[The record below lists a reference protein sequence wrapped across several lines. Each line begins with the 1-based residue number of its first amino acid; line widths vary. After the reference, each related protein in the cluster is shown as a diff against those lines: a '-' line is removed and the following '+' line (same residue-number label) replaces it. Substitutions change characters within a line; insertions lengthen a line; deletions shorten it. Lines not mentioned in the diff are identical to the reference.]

1 VMFPRSPA
9 AIDFATSGT
18 KPRKRKFLT
27 LIARE
32 SYSGSRRYPRP
43 SAPKLTFIALM
54 IWDNTKLLLGLL
66 YRPVSSMGR
75 IIDEGH
81 WLYAAV
87 VVAALSMV
95 FHATVTSLIYNNV
108 EAVYRELP
116 PQPAAPPDPEAYDEE
131 GFEAVARP
139 HFVYDRHPLPLV
151 GDRGWWFVS
160 FAPPNFFT
168 AVVGMAILYIP
179 CLILLVAM
187 AGVNASFSVLVR
199 RDYGPLLT
207 CGLMAWAAA
216 HLPFTLAG
224 FALEPL
230 GLSEK
235 AALGLWAASALCFGL
250 LMAVGLRML
259 FGLKYSKALPL
270 VAIAALALA
279 VQAKLFATVS
289 PFLFSPFL
297 LFYAFSMFRGDLGDI
312 GFSLRQR
319 QGFRR
324 SMEAATINPRDAS
337 AHYQLGLI
345 YQYRR
350 QYAEAISRFEKAVQI
365 AHDETD
371 AHFQLGRIAREQGRL
386 QDAINYFAVV
396 LEQDEKHAHSE
407 IWREIGATYL
417 AASMFGEAKDAL
429 EKFIERRPY
438 DPEGLYYYGKTLEE
452 LKQHDAACELF
463 ARCVEAV
470 KTMPS
475 YRYREHRKWDK
486 LAREQLKKPQITQIA
501 QTRSA

>member
-1 VMFPRSPA
+1 
-9 AIDFATSGT
+9 
-18 KPRKRKFLT
+18 
-27 LIARE
+27 
-32 SYSGSRRYPRP
+32 
-43 SAPKLTFIALM
+43 
-54 IWDNTKLLLGLL
+54 
-66 YRPVSSMGR
+66 MGR
-75 IIDEGH
+75 IVDEGH
-81 WLYAAV
+81 WIYAAV

-95 FHATVTSLIYNNV
+95 FHATVTSVIYNNV

-116 PQPAAPPDPEAYDEE
+116 PQPVEAPDDPEAWAEE
-131 GFEAVARP
+131 DYEAAPERP
-139 HFVYDRHPLPLV
+139 HFTYDRHPLPLV

-160 FAPPNFFT
+160 FAPPSFFT
-168 AVVGMAILYIP
+168 AVMGMAILYIP
-179 CLILLVAM
+179 VLILLVSM
-187 AGVNASFSVLVR
+187 SGVNASFSVLFR

-207 CGLMAWAAA
+207 CGLMAWAAS
-216 HLPFTLAG
+216 HLPFTLAA

-235 AALGLWAASALCFGL
+235 TALGLWVGSAICFGL
-250 LMAVGLRML
+250 LMALGLRML
-259 FGLKYSKALPL
+259 FGINYSKGLLL
-270 VAIAALALA
+270 VAVAALSFS

-289 PFLFSPFL
+289 PYLFSPFL
-297 LFYAFSMFRGDLGDI
+297 LFYGFMMFRGDIGDI

-324 SMEAATINPRDAS
+324 SMEAATINPKDAS

-350 QYAEAISRFEKAVQI
+350 QYEEAISRFEKAIQI

-386 QDAINYFAVV
+386 QDAINYFSIV
-396 LEQDEKHAHSE
+396 LEQDEKHSHSE

-417 AASMFGEAKDAL
+417 AASMFADAKAAI
-429 EKFIERRPY
+429 EKFIDRRPY
-438 DPEGLYYYGKTLEE
+438 DPEGLYYLGKTLEQLE
-452 LKQHDAACELF
+452 QRDE
-463 ARCVEAV
+463 AREVFNRCCEAV

-486 LAREQLKKPQITQIA
+486 LARDRLTAKQLA
-501 QTRSA
+501 

>member
-1 VMFPRSPA
+1 
-9 AIDFATSGT
+9 
-18 KPRKRKFLT
+18 
-27 LIARE
+27 
-32 SYSGSRRYPRP
+32 
-43 SAPKLTFIALM
+43 M

-75 IIDEGH
+75 IVDEGH
-81 WLYAAV
+81 WLYAAA
-87 VVAALSMV
+87 VVAALSMI
-95 FHATVTSLIYNNV
+95 FHATVTSVIYNNY

-116 PQPAAPPDPEAYDEE
+116 AEPVDPDEVDEDYE
-131 GFEAVARP
+131 EEAVPRP
-139 HFVYDRHPLPLV
+139 HFTYDQLPLPLV
-151 GDRGWWFVS
+151 GQRGWWFVS
-160 FAPPNFFT
+160 FAPPSFFT
-168 AVVGMAILYIP
+168 AVMGMAILYIP

-187 AGVNASFSVLVR
+187 SGVNASFSVLLR

-216 HLPFTLAG
+216 HLPFALAG
-224 FALEPL
+224 FALGPL

-235 AALGLWAASALCFGL
+235 TALGLWAASAICFGL

-259 FGLKYSKALPL
+259 FGLQYSKALLL
-270 VAIAALALA
+270 VTVAALSFA

-289 PFLFSPFL
+289 PYLFSPFL
-297 LFYAFSMFRGDLGDI
+297 LFYAFSMFRGDIGDI

-324 SMEAATINPRDAS
+324 SMEAATINPHDAS

-350 QYAEAISRFEKAVQI
+350 QYAEAISRFEKAIQI

-386 QDAINYFAVV
+386 QDAINYFGIV
-396 LEQDEKHAHSE
+396 LEQDEKHSQSE

-417 AASMFGEAKDAL
+417 AASMFTEAKDTL
-429 EKFIERRPY
+429 EKFIDRRPY
-438 DPEGLYYYGKTLEE
+438 DPEGLYYYGKTLEQLE
-452 LKQHDAACELF
+452 QREEAVEVF
-463 ARCVEAV
+463 NRCVEAV
-470 KTMPS
+470 KTMPW
-475 YRYREHRKWDK
+475 YRYREQRKWDK
-486 LAREQLKKPQITQIA
+486 LAREQLKKKPQITQIV
-501 QTRSA
+501 QTRSAS

>member
-1 VMFPRSPA
+1 
-9 AIDFATSGT
+9 
-18 KPRKRKFLT
+18 
-27 LIARE
+27 
-32 SYSGSRRYPRP
+32 
-43 SAPKLTFIALM
+43 M
-54 IWDNTKLLLGLL
+54 IWENTKLLLGLL

-75 IIDEGH
+75 IVDEGH
-81 WLYAAV
+81 WIYAAV
-87 VVAALSMV
+87 VVAALSML
-95 FHATVTSLIYNNV
+95 FHATVTSVIYNNV

-116 PQPAAPPDPEAYDEE
+116 PEPDEASDDAEAWAEEEDFHRSAP
-131 GFEAVARP
+131 ARP
-139 HFVYDRHPLPLV
+139 HFTYDRHPLPLV

-160 FAPPNFFT
+160 FAPPSFFT
-168 AVVGMAILYIP
+168 AVMGMAVLYVP
-179 CLILLVAM
+179 VLILLVSMSGA
-187 AGVNASFSVLVR
+187 NASFSVLFR

-207 CGLMAWAAA
+207 CGLMAWAAS
-216 HLPFTLAG
+216 HIPFTLAG

-235 AALGLWAASALCFGL
+235 TALGLWAGSAICFGL
-250 LMAVGLRML
+250 LMALGLRML
-259 FGLKYSKALPL
+259 FGVNYSKGLLL
-270 VAIAALALA
+270 VAVAALSFA

-297 LFYAFSMFRGDLGDI
+297 LFYGFMMFRGDIGDI

-324 SMEAATINPRDAS
+324 SMEAATINPKDAG

-350 QYAEAISRFEKAVQI
+350 QYGEAISRFEKAIQI

-371 AHFQLGRIAREQGRL
+371 AHFQLGRIAREQGKL
-386 QDAINYFAVV
+386 QDAINYFSVV
-396 LEQDEKHAHSE
+396 LEQDEKHSHSE

-417 AASMFGEAKDAL
+417 AAAMFADAKDAL
-429 EKFIERRPY
+429 EKFIDRRPY
-438 DPEGLYYYGKTLEE
+438 DPEGLYYLGKTLEQLE
-452 LKQHDAACELF
+452 QRDE
-463 ARCVEAV
+463 AREIFGRCIEAV

-486 LAREQLKKPQITQIA
+486 LAREQLKKPQITQIS
-501 QTRSA
+501 QTRSAY

>member
-1 VMFPRSPA
+1 
-9 AIDFATSGT
+9 
-18 KPRKRKFLT
+18 
-27 LIARE
+27 
-32 SYSGSRRYPRP
+32 
-43 SAPKLTFIALM
+43 M
-54 IWDNTKLLLGLL
+54 IWENTKLLLGLL

-75 IIDEGH
+75 IVDEGH

-87 VVAALSMV
+87 AVAALSMI
-95 FHATVTSLIYNNV
+95 FHATVTSVIYNNV

-116 PQPAAPPDPEAYDEE
+116 PEPVDPEADEDDDAE
-131 GFEAVARP
+131 PIARP

-160 FAPPNFFT
+160 FASPSFFT
-168 AVVGMAILYIP
+168 AVLGMAILYIP

-187 AGVNASFSVLVR
+187 SGVNASFSVLLR

-216 HLPFTLAG
+216 HLPFALAG

-230 GLSEK
+230 HLSEK
-235 AALGLWAASALCFGL
+235 TALGLWAASAICFGL
-250 LMAVGLRML
+250 LMAIALRML
-259 FGLKYSKALPL
+259 FGINYSKGLLL
-270 VAIAALALA
+270 VAIAALSFSI
-279 VQAKLFATVS
+279 QAKLFAVVS

-297 LFYAFSMFRGDLGDI
+297 LFYAFAMFRGDIGDI

-350 QYAEAISRFEKAVQI
+350 QHTEAISRFEKAVQI

-386 QDAINYFAVV
+386 QDAINYFSVV
-396 LEQDEKHAHSE
+396 LEQDEKHAHHE
-407 IWREIGATYL
+407 IWREVGATYL

-438 DPEGLYYYGKTLEE
+438 DPEGLYYYGKTLEQLE
-452 LKQHDAACELF
+452 RRDE
-463 ARCVEAV
+463 AREAFDRCIEAV

-475 YRYREHRKWDK
+475 YRSREHRKWDK
-486 LAREQLKKPQITQIA
+486 LAREQLKKPQITQTA
-501 QTRSA
+501 QT

>member
-1 VMFPRSPA
+1 
-9 AIDFATSGT
+9 
-18 KPRKRKFLT
+18 
-27 LIARE
+27 
-32 SYSGSRRYPRP
+32 
-43 SAPKLTFIALM
+43 M

-66 YRPVSSMGR
+66 YRPISSMGR
-75 IIDEGH
+75 IVDEGH

-95 FHATVTSLIYNNV
+95 FHATVTSLIYDNY

-116 PQPAAPPDPEAYDEE
+116 APPEPIEE
-131 GFEAVARP
+131 FGYEESELPRFT
-139 HFVYDRHPLPLV
+139 FDQQPLPLV
-151 GDRGWWFVS
+151 GQYGWWFVS

-168 AVVGMAILYIP
+168 TVLGIAILYIP

-187 AGVNASFSVLVR
+187 AGANASFSVLLR

-216 HLPFTLAG
+216 HLPFVLAG
-224 FALEPL
+224 FALPSL

-235 AALGLWAASALCFGL
+235 TALGLWAASAICFGL
-250 LMAVGLRML
+250 LMALGLRML
-259 FGLKYSKALPL
+259 FGINYLKGLLL
-270 VAIAALALA
+270 VSVAALSFA
-279 VQAKLFATVS
+279 VQAKLFAAVS

-297 LFYAFSMFRGDLGDI
+297 LFYAYYMFRGDIGDI

-350 QYAEAISRFEKAVQI
+350 QNAEAISRFQKAVEI
-365 AHDETD
+365 ANDETD

-386 QDAINYFAVV
+386 QDAINHFSVV
-396 LEQDEKHAHSE
+396 LEQDDKHAHSE

-417 AASMFGEAKDAL
+417 AASMFADAKEALD
-429 EKFIERRPY
+429 KFIDRRPY
-438 DPEGLYYYGKTLEE
+438 DPEGLYYYGKTLEQLE
-452 LKQHDAACELF
+452 QLDQAREMF
-463 ARCVEAV
+463 GRCVEAV

-475 YRYREHRKWDK
+475 YRYREQRKWDK
-486 LAREQLKKPQITQIA
+486 LARDRLSARQIA
-501 QTRSA
+501 

>member
-1 VMFPRSPA
+1 
-9 AIDFATSGT
+9 
-18 KPRKRKFLT
+18 
-27 LIARE
+27 
-32 SYSGSRRYPRP
+32 
-43 SAPKLTFIALM
+43 M
-54 IWDNTKLLLGLL
+54 IWENTKLLLGLL

-75 IIDEGH
+75 IVDEGH
-81 WLYAAV
+81 WIYAAV
-87 VVAALSMV
+87 VVAALSMI
-95 FHATVTSLIYNNV
+95 FHATVTSVIYNNV

-116 PQPAAPPDPEAYDEE
+116 PEPVDPEAGEE
-131 GFEAVARP
+131 EDYEPVARP

-151 GDRGWWFVS
+151 GDRGWWFIS
-160 FAPPNFFT
+160 FAEPSFFT
-168 AVVGMAILYIP
+168 VVMGMAILYIP

-187 AGVNASFSVLVR
+187 SGVNASFSVLLR

-216 HLPFTLAG
+216 HLPFALAG
-224 FALEPL
+224 LALEPL
-230 GLSEK
+230 KLSEK
-235 AALGLWAASALCFGL
+235 TALGLWAASAICFGL
-250 LMAVGLRML
+250 LMALGLRML
-259 FGLKYSKALPL
+259 FGINYSKGLLL
-270 VAIAALALA
+270 VAVAALSFS

-289 PFLFSPFL
+289 PYLFSPFL
-297 LFYAFSMFRGDLGDI
+297 LFYAFSMFRGDIGDI

-319 QGFRR
+319 RGFRR

-350 QYAEAISRFEKAVQI
+350 QYGEAISRFEKAVQI

-386 QDAINYFAVV
+386 QDAINHFSVV

-429 EKFIERRPY
+429 EKFIERRSY

-452 LKQHDAACELF
+452 LEQRNEAREIF
-463 ARCVEAV
+463 NRCVEAV

-475 YRYREHRKWDK
+475 YRYREHRRWDK
-486 LAREQLKKPQITQIA
+486 LARERL
-501 QTRSA
+501 SARQPA

>member
-1 VMFPRSPA
+1 
-9 AIDFATSGT
+9 
-18 KPRKRKFLT
+18 
-27 LIARE
+27 
-32 SYSGSRRYPRP
+32 
-43 SAPKLTFIALM
+43 M
-54 IWDNTKLLLGLL
+54 IWENTKLLLGLL

-75 IIDEGH
+75 IVDEGH

-87 VVAALSMV
+87 AVAALSMI
-95 FHATVTSLIYNNV
+95 FHATVTSVIYNNV

-116 PQPAAPPDPEAYDEE
+116 SEPVTTDPEE
-131 GFEAVARP
+131 GFDEEDYEAAARP

-160 FAPPNFFT
+160 FAEPSFFT
-168 AVVGMAILYIP
+168 TILGMAILYIP

-187 AGVNASFSVLVR
+187 SGVNASFSVLLR

-207 CGLMAWAAA
+207 CGLMAWAAS
-216 HLPFTLAG
+216 HLPFALAG

-230 GLSEK
+230 QLSEK
-235 AALGLWAASALCFGL
+235 TALGLWAASAICFGL
-250 LMAVGLRML
+250 LMALGLRML
-259 FGLKYSKALPL
+259 FGIKYSKGLLL
-270 VAIAALALA
+270 VAIAALSFS

-297 LFYAFSMFRGDLGDI
+297 LFYAFSMFRGDIGDI

-350 QYAEAISRFEKAVQI
+350 QYGEAIPRFEKAVQI

-386 QDAINYFAVV
+386 QDAINYFSVV
-396 LEQDEKHAHSE
+396 LDQDEKHAHHE
-407 IWREIGATYL
+407 IWREVGATYL

-429 EKFIERRPY
+429 EKFIDRRPY
-438 DPEGLYYYGKTLEE
+438 DPEGLYYYGKTLEQLE
-452 LKQHDAACELF
+452 QRDEAREIF
-463 ARCVEAV
+463 NRCVEAV

-486 LAREQLKKPQITQIA
+486 LAKEKLKNPQITQIN
-501 QTRSA
+501 SA